1 MHYNLKFMMV
11 MFYVFLCINTIL
23 RKQWSESEKLSYPLA
38 VMEDINYHSYEIYL
52 EPGDRLLLYTDGAV
66 EAENGA
72 GECFSEE
79 MMKQVLSECG
89 EENAEEVVGALQDA
103 FFTHVGENALNDDA
117 SFLVLQRVK

>member
-1 MHYNLKFMMV
+1 MNAGH
-11 MFYVFLCINTIL
+11 
-23 RKQWSESEKLSYPLA
+23 ESPLVQTKDGITRPENEKLSYPLA
-38 VMEDINYHSYEIYL
+38 VMEDINYHSYEINL